1 MKKMKKDLEIHPA
14 NEKDVALI
22 LSMIRELA
30 EIEELSDEVTATED
44 DLRETFYGPNS
55 VTEVFF
61 VYLKGEVVAYF
72 IFCPKIETYSGKNE
86 IYLDHLY
93 VRPAYRRKGIGRA
106 IMAHMGRVALERGAT
121 WVEWVAVESN
131 HDALKFYAG
140 IGGKRK
146 DNYKVIRLEGK
157 ALKKLAKEYA

>member
-1 MKKMKKDLEIHPA
+1 MIKEIEIHA
-14 NEKDVALI
+14 ASDKDVSLI
-22 LSMIRELA
+22 LSLIRELA
-30 EIEELSDEVTATED
+30 EVEGLSDEVTATED
-44 DLRETFYGPNS
+44 DLRESLFGLGS
-55 VTEVFF
+55 ISEVFF
-61 VYLKGEVVAYF
+61 VYFKGEVVAYF

-106 IMAHMGRVALERGAT
+106 IMAHMGRVALERGAS

-131 HDALKFYAG
+131 QDTLKFYAN

-146 DNYKVIRLEGK
+146 DDYKVIRLEGK

>member
-1 MKKMKKDLEIHPA
+1 MKKDLKIHPA

-30 EIEELSDEVTATED
+30 EIEGLSDEVTATED
-44 DLRETFYGPNS
+44 DLRKSLFGPGS
-55 VTEVFF
+55 ISEVFF
-61 VYLKGEVVAYF
+61 VNLKGEVVAYF

-93 VRPAYRRKGIGRA
+93 VRPAYRHKGIARA
-106 IMAHMGRVALERGAT
+106 IMAHLGRVALERGVT

-131 HDALKFYAG
+131 HDALKFYAS
-140 IGGKRK
+140 IGGKK
-146 DNYKVIRLEGK
+146 IDIYKVIRLEGK

>member
-30 EIEELSDEVTATED
+30 EIEGLSDEMTATED
-44 DLRETFYGPNS
+44 GLRETFFEPNS
-55 VTEVFF
+55 VSEVYL

-72 IFCPKIETYSGKNE
+72 IYCPKIEAYSGKNE

-93 VRPAYRRKGIGRA
+93 VRLPYRRKGIGRA
-106 IMAHMGRVALERGAT
+106 IMAYMGRVALERGAT
-121 WVEWVAVESN
+121 LVEWVAVESN
-131 HDALKFYAG
+131 HNALKFYAD
-140 IGGKRK
+140 IGGQRK
-146 DNYKVIRLEGK
+146 DHYKVIRLEGK
-157 ALKKLAKEYA
+157 ALKKLAGESA